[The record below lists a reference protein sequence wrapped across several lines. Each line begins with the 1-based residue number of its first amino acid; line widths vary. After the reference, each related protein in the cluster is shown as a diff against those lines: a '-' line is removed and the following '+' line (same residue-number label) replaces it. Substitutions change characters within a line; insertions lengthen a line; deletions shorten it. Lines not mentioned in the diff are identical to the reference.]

1 MIDELYGA
9 LHQELTKWC
18 VSMTGSVTL
27 AEDLVQEAFLRALI
41 NAGLLEELSPGR
53 RRAWMYRT
61 IKNLYIDRKRRE
73 AFETVVDQLPEEG
86 QDETQYARIDDA
98 LLLSLLAEDEKILFV
113 LRYLE
118 GYNSAELGK
127 LFGLPAG
134 TVRSKLSGA
143 RKHLR
148 QMLEENDRPK
158 KKAER
163 GKAKTGD
170 RNEKE

>member
-1 MIDELYGA
+1 
-9 LHQELTKWC
+9 
-18 VSMTGSVTL
+18 
-27 AEDLVQEAFLRALI
+27 
-41 NAGLLEELSPGR
+41 
-53 RRAWMYRT
+53 MYRT

-98 LLLSLLAEDEKILFV
+98 LLLSLLAEDEKTLFV

-134 TVRSKLSGA
+134 TVRSKLSSA

-148 QMLEENDRPK
+148 QMLEENARPSK
-158 KKAER
+158 KSER
-163 GKAKTGD
+163 GKARTGD
-170 RNEKE
+170 CNEKG

>member
-9 LHQELTKWC
+9 LYKELTKWC
-18 VSMTGSVTL
+18 VSMTGSRAL

-41 NAGLLEELSPGR
+41 NAELLEMLDQSR

-61 IKNLYIDRKRRE
+61 VKNLYIDKKRRE
-73 AFETVVDQLPEEG
+73 SFETVMDQLPEEG
-86 QDETQYARIDDA
+86 SSEADYVRVDNA
-98 LLLSLLAEDEKILFV
+98 LFISQLSEDERILFV

-134 TVRSKLSGA
+134 TVRSKLSSA
-143 RKHLR
+143 RSRLR
-148 QMLEENDRPK
+148 KMLGGSGPQN
-158 KKAER
+158 KKAGKKSDEPAAER
-163 GKAKTGD
+163 KG
-170 RNEKE
+170 